1 MTDILPEEWTSELQ
15 AACPSTY
22 KYKYKYK
29 LQCRLSHS
37 YHWTLIGNIVCSLS
51 NRMVLIT

>member
-29 LQCRLSHS
+29 RREG
-37 YHWTLIGNIVCSLS
+37 IGW
-51 NRMVLIT
+51 R

>member
-29 LQCRLSHS
+29 
-37 YHWTLIGNIVCSLS
+37 YGW
-51 NRMVLIT
+51 